1 MYNHP
6 SGWFFCVKYYV
17 NIDTLI
23 FCDGIIEPPSES
35 LALRGLCLYFDAFGN
50 SPAFL
55 LETERDTVDLY
66 YNWLK
71 RIGMHD
77 FIEEIIYPEYNISGL
92 RLSERK
98 TRSPYFKLDR
108 ISWDNLNFIL
118 SKIS

>member
-1 MYNHP
+1 VISN
-6 SGWFFCVKYYV
+6 
-17 NIDTLI
+17 TLI

-35 LALRGLCLYFDAFGN
+35 LALRGLCLYLNTFGN

-77 FIEEIIYPEYNISGL
+77 FIEDIIYPEYNINGL

-108 ISWDNLNFIL
+108 ISWDNLNFVL

>member
-1 MYNHP
+1 MD
-6 SGWFFCVKYYV
+6 
-17 NIDTLI
+17 IDTLI

-35 LALRGLCLYFDAFGN
+35 LALRGLCLYLDAFGN

-77 FIEEIIYPEYNISGL
+77 FIDKKKPLQESIEYGL
-92 RLSERK
+92 ES
-98 TRSPYFKLDR
+98 
-108 ISWDNLNFIL
+108 I
-118 SKIS
+118 SKISGDYFLFDGSDSTS